1 MATVAMESVL
11 GRVTAAASGDGAVQL
26 LNIAMARPMLLH
38 PLDFILRL
46 HHLWM
51 RANVVLELPV
61 KGCVLILII
70 AARNGAIVDRVR
82 DIAML
87 LMMERI
93 PMEPVE
99 VVELEMEFVD
109 LDIAAHSMVI
119 VEKDLSTALDMLTKA
134 KLLPMKN

>member
-1 MATVAMESVL
+1 
-11 GRVTAAASGDGAVQL
+11 
-26 LNIAMARPMLLH
+26 
-38 PLDFILRL
+38 
-46 HHLWM
+46 M